1 MKTPF
6 ENQRERS
13 RSKPMQINQS
23 TYGKREKKNARN
35 KRSIV
40 REIDQLDTLCSL
52 GASCHHQATPREN
65 PEKISRTHDLHG
77 RWPLITSPGT
87 PACMA
92 ACVRPCK

>member
-13 RSKPMQINQS
+13 RSKPMQIYTS
-23 TYGKREKKNARN
+23 KHVRKKRKKRTEQ
-35 KRSIV
+35 
-40 REIDQLDTLCSL
+40 EIDQLDTLCWL